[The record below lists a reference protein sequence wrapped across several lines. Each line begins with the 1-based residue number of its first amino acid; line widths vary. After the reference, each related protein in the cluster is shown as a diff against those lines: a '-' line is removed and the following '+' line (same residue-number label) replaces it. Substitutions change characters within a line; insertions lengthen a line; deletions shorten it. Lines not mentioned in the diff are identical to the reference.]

1 MKKNKDD
8 KVHCFTKCQIDD
20 FFSLPFTFLYSQ
32 KIWVNGCMT
41 EARQTLFKHVM
52 PLLLICALVSLVVGL
67 IELLLLLCAVCF
79 ADHIK
84 VRSLHFHLKLQVGV
98 GSKIWVGQKFTPNSD
113 QALGSNLFWGQ
124 ITVNL

>member
-1 MKKNKDD
+1 MIILIKSFLNSKLDLIRIVKFVKQLFRTQIKKGGKLLLWNQVKSLL
-8 KVHCFTKCQIDD
+8 FRTGFKCQIDT
-20 FFSLPFTFLYSQ
+20 FFSLLLFYSQ

-84 VRSLHFHLKLQVGV
+84 VRYLCFH
-98 GSKIWVGQKFTPNSD
+98 SK
-113 QALGSNLFWGQ
+113 
-124 ITVNL
+124 

>member
-1 MKKNKDD
+1 MSKNKFASKPQSSLITLSKINKFILFFSTNLLMKKKS
-8 KVHCFTKCQIDD
+8 KMTKFIVLLNAKLMI

-84 VRSLHFHLKLQVGV
+84 VRSLHFTQNY
-98 GSKIWVGQKFTPNSD
+98 W
-113 QALGSNLFWGQ
+113 
-124 ITVNL
+124 

>member
-1 MKKNKDD
+1 MSGLSHRPNEPPYYIVDCRIFDLYYSELVLNAKL
-8 KVHCFTKCQIDD
+8 TI
-20 FFSLPFTFLYSQ
+20 FSLFYFFYSQ

-84 VRSLHFHLKLQVGV
+84 VRSLRFHSKLLIGSWVHNLGW
-98 GSKIWVGQKFTPNSD
+98 SKIYSKF
-113 QALGSNLFWGQ
+113 
-124 ITVNL
+124 